1 MNNIVSIMKR
11 DCIVKFKISF
21 LVALCA
27 VTITHAMPG
36 ATHGK
41 DIKDSIGC
49 GVATASDF
57 SSISYELIDKPFRLD
72 HLPRA
77 LNLTNS
83 TGRIISFEGADG
95 IHRTLFHWG
104 WNNGPERHK
113 PLQQFLK
120 SKNLSSSQIM
130 VVNKAISFEW
140 AKRKFN
146 ASNKF
151 HSLYK
156 RFSAR
161 KLAPIAYDIHILG
174 DVGGSGTDYMIS
186 KSELI
191 DDLCRHVRTLKGSE
205 ALVSDVGKSRNA
217 ESALNK
223 LRTQLPSVVKS
234 NFKK

>member
-1 MNNIVSIMKR
+1 MKR
-11 DCIVKFKISF
+11 DCIVKFKLCV

-27 VTITHAMPG
+27 VTITQAMPG
-36 ATHGK
+36 AKHGK
-41 DIKDSIGC
+41 DIKDSIGFW
-49 GVATASDF
+49 VATAPDF
-57 SSISYELIDKPFRLD
+57 ARISYDLIDKPFRLD

-83 TGRIISFEGADG
+83 MGRIISFEGADG

-113 PLQQFLK
+113 PLQRFLK
-120 SKNLSSSQIM
+120 SKNLSSIQVM
-130 VVNKAISFEW
+130 VVNRAIRAEW
-140 AKRKFN
+140 AKRKFI

-191 DDLCRHVRTLKGSE
+191 DDLCKHVRKLKGSA
-205 ALVSDVGKSRNA
+205 ALVSDLGRSRNA
-217 ESALNK
+217 GSALQK
-223 LRTQLPSVVKS
+223 LRTKLPNIVKN